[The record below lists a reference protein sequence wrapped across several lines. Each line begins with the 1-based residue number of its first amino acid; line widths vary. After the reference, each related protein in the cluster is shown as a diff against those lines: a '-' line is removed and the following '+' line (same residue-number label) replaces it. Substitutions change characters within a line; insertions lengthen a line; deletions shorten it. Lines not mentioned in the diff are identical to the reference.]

1 MLSVDSVL
9 GLALGYGALLFTLA
23 FVADRLAKGGRLGLV
38 QSPVIYTLSISVYC
52 TSWTFYGAVGSA
64 ARNGLEFATIYLG
77 PTLVFVGWWYLL
89 RKMVRIGRTHR
100 ISSIADLISSRY
112 GKSNRLA
119 VLVTLL
125 AVLGTTPYIALQL
138 KAVTSSFQI
147 VSNAH
152 PGALLGISGGAGES
166 LTAFWL
172 AVGLAVFTILFGTR
186 NIDANERHPGVVA
199 AIAFEALVKLVALMV
214 VGVFVV
220 WAVAGGLTE
229 VFASDE
235 ARQLLSR
242 EDPFGT
248 RWVTLTF
255 LAAAAIICLPRQ
267 FQITVVENADERHLA
282 TASWL
287 FPAYLALT
295 SLFTL
300 PIAIVG
306 LGLLPEGANPDMF
319 VLTLPMAAG
328 ADWLALLAFI
338 GGFSSATSMVIVA
351 SIALS
356 IMISN
361 HIVMPAALRWPRNR
375 VDASGD
381 VKSLL
386 LNARRFSICLVLLLG
401 FLYYRLTADEP
412 ALAAM
417 GLIAFAGVAQFLP
430 AMLFGLYWRG
440 ATAQAATFGLGTGF
454 VLWAYT
460 LLLPSFARDG
470 NGIALLVAE
479 GPFGWELLKPQALF
493 GLTGLDPLVHAIFW
507 SLSANVLL
515 LAGVSLFTHRSP
527 LERLQS
533 ALFVDVFRN
542 PAQHESRALVRTAA
556 IDDLF
561 VLAQRILGADEA
573 YRLFRATAGRQ
584 GVTGNLPR
592 PDAAFI
598 AALEREFAGSIGA
611 ASARVMI
618 GQVASGETISMGEIV
633 RMIDETQQVIEYSHE
648 LEVKS
653 LELERTALQ
662 LRAANDRL
670 RQLDAEKDEFL
681 SQVSHELRTP
691 MTSIRSFADV
701 LKTAQ
706 NIPPEQA
713 ARFLSIIHDES
724 LRLTRLLD
732 EILDLSHLE
741 SGRVAWTMDR
751 FDPDLAIERALS
763 ACEGLA
769 REEGVAVERQAATT
783 RATVHANLDRLV
795 QVLVNLISNAV
806 KYNSGPGARVTVSS
820 QVVAEDYRVLIEDN
834 GPGIPEA
841 DRARLFTKFARGQRQ
856 AESGRA
862 GAGLGLAISWE
873 IMQHFGGRLE
883 LVRSSEA
890 GSTFAVIL
898 PLSASVDATPAMTT
912 SPPAAAAR

>member
-1 MLSVDSVL
+1 
-9 GLALGYGALLFTLA
+9 
-23 FVADRLAKGGRLGLV
+23 
-38 QSPVIYTLSISVYC
+38 
-52 TSWTFYGAVGSA
+52 
-64 ARNGLEFATIYLG
+64 
-77 PTLVFVGWWYLL
+77 LVFIGWWYLL

-100 ISSIADLISSRY
+100 ISSIADLISSRF
-112 GKSNRLA
+112 GKSNTLA

-152 PGALLGISGGAGES
+152 PEALLGISAGEGEAVP
-166 LTAFWL
+166 AFWL

-199 AIAFEALVKLVALMV
+199 AIAFEALVKLVALLA

-220 WAVAGGLTE
+220 FAIGGGLPE
-229 VFASDE
+229 VFSSPE
-235 ARQLLSR
+235 ARAVLAR
-242 EDPFGT
+242 EDPFGS
-248 RWVTLTF
+248 RWLTLTF

-267 FQITVVENADERHLA
+267 FQITVVENANERHLA

-287 FPAYLALT
+287 FPAYLVLMC
-295 SLFTL
+295 LFTL

-306 LGLLPEGANPDMF
+306 LGHLPDGANPDMF

-328 ADWLALLAFI
+328 ADWLALLTFI

-361 HIVMPAALRWPRNR
+361 HIVMPLALRLPRHR
-375 VDASGD
+375 VDESGD
-381 VKSLL
+381 VRSLL
-386 LNARRFSICLVLLLG
+386 LNARRVAIGMVMLLG
-401 FLYYRLTADEP
+401 FLYYQVTANQP

-430 AMLFGLYWRG
+430 AIVIGLYWRG
-440 ATAQAATFGLGTGF
+440 ATAKGAVAGLSAGF
-454 VLWAYT
+454 LVWAYT
-460 LLLPSFARDG
+460 LLLPNFAVHG
-470 NGIALLVAE
+470 NWVADLVAD
-479 GPFGWELLKPQALF
+479 GPFGLVWLRPNALL
-493 GLTGLDPLVHAIFW
+493 GLSHLDPLVHAVYW
-507 SLSANVLL
+507 SLSANVALL
-515 LAGVSLFTHRSP
+515 VGVSLFSQRAP

-561 VLAQRILGADEA
+561 VLTQRILGADEA
-573 YRLFRATAGRQ
+573 LRLFQAAARRQ
-584 GVTGNLPR
+584 GVPGNLPR

-598 AALEREFAGSIGA
+598 GALERQLAGSIGA

-618 GQVASGETISMGEIV
+618 GQVASGETISMNEIV

-653 LELERTALQ
+653 RELERTAAQ
-662 LRAANDRL
+662 LRAANLRL
-670 RQLDAEKDEFL
+670 RQLDHEKDDFL

-691 MTSIRSFADV
+691 MTSIRSFSDV
-701 LKTAQ
+701 LINADD
-706 NIPPEQA
+706 IPPAQA
-713 ARFLSIIHDES
+713 KRFLTIIQEES

-741 SGRVAWTMDR
+741 KG
-751 FDPDLAIERALS
+751 ERALELEALNPEDAVGRALA

-769 REEGVAVERQAATT
+769 RQLRVNVDHLPGAGDVQV
-783 RATVHANLDRLV
+783 RAHIDRLE
-795 QVLVNLISNAV
+795 QVLVNLIANAI
-806 KYNSGPGARVTVSS
+806 KYNTNPNPLVVVSS
-820 QVVAEDYRVLIEDN
+820 QIEGTEYRVLVEDN
-834 GPGIPEA
+834 GPGIAEA
-841 DRARLFTKFARGQRQ
+841 DRPKLFTKFARGWQRVEQ
-856 AESGRA
+856 GRA

-873 IMQHFGGRLE
+873 IMKQFDGRLE
-883 LVRSSEA
+883 LLRSSER
-890 GSTFAVIL
+890 GSTFAIAL
-898 PLSASVDATPAMTT
+898 PLHAPATS
-912 SPPAAAAR
+912 SPTA